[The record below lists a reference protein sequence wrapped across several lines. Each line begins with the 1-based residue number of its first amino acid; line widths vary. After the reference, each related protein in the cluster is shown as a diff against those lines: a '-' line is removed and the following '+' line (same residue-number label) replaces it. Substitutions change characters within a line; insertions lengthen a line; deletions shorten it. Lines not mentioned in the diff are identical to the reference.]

1 MIPKPHNF
9 WTQLFMV
16 NVKGYV
22 SSNFTKSFLTI
33 FLPFFLIISLVY
45 LVKISSLTA
54 KIQIS
59 FSELLTLYSYSVPD
73 IVFYTLPLSFV
84 AALANVLLKLSQDNE
99 LIALYSLGLKASKVL
114 KPLLLLG
121 ILFSLLLASISFLA
135 MPLSKQ
141 LYKEFKTSK
150 QSEAKLNIVPGK
162 LGQKFGNYYIYVKEK
177 KGAAFQNIVIYNRTK
192 KDEEQFFSSQKGKLN
207 KKNNITSLRLNDGY
221 GYTYTQEKLQQAK
234 YKSLE
239 VFDTTQNKAF
249 TFENI
254 VTLWSKATTDIKML
268 RRILFFIF
276 VSLIPFLS
284 VYLVASFTMIN
295 PRYQKNHSFVVIFI
309 TTLVLYTLASSLEK
323 WGTFPLLFIVII
335 TLYFFGRWLFKKR
348 VTRYF

>member
-1 MIPKPHNF
+1 
-9 WTQLFMV
+9 MV

-45 LVKISSLTA
+45 LVKISSLTS
-54 KIQIS
+54 KIQIN
-59 FSELLTLYSYSVPD
+59 FTEILTLYSYSIPD
-73 IVFYTLPLSFV
+73 IVFYTLPISFV
-84 AALANVLLKLSQDNE
+84 AALSNVLLKLSQDNE

-121 ILFSLLLASISFLA
+121 ILFSFLLMAISFLA

-177 KGAAFQNIVIYNRTK
+177 KGDTFQNLVIYNRTK
-192 KDEEQFFSSQKGKLN
+192 KDEEQFFSSQEGKLN
-207 KKNNITSLRLNDGY
+207 KNNAVTSLLLNDGY
-221 GYTYTQEKLQQAK
+221 GYTYTEEKLQQAK

-239 VFDTTQNKAF
+239 VFDTTNSQAF

-254 VTLWSKATTDIKML
+254 VSLWSKATTDIKML

-284 VYLVASFTMIN
+284 VYLVASFSMIN
-295 PRYQKNHSFVVIFI
+295 PRYQKNYSFVVIFF
-309 TTLVLYTLASSLEK
+309 TTLTLYTLASSLEK
-323 WGTFPLLFIVII
+323 WGTFPMLLVVIF
-335 TLYFFGRWLFKKR
+335 TLFYLGRWLFKKR
-348 VTRYF
+348 VSRYF